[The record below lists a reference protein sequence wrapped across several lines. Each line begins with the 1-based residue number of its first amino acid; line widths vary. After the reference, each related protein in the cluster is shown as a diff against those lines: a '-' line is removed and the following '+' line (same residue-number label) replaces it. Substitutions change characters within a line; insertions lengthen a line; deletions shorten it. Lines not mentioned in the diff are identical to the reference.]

1 MKFQRHVKSTDVHLD
16 LTSLIDVVFIL
27 LLFFVLTTTFSRE
40 SVIRINLPEA
50 NGEAVN
56 TNPVSIDVLVS
67 NDGIYAVNGRT
78 LVNNGVNTLMQ
89 AISDIAEGDSTLPVT
104 ITADADSTHQSV
116 VTAMDAVARLG
127 FSKLNI
133 ATRQAEAAAP

>member
-50 NGEAVN
+50 NGEAVS

-89 AISDIAEGDSTLPVT
+89 AISDIAEGDSTLQVT